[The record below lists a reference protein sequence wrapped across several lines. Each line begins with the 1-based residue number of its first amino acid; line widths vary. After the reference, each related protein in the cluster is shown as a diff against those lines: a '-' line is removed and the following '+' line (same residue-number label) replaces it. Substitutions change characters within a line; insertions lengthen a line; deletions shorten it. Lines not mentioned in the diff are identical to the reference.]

1 MLGTAAFAMP
11 DFTLDDQFERPHRRG
26 DVFRDGLVVIIA
38 GAQRKTPDA
47 MQAWD
52 RALRERSADGLR
64 IYGLSNLKKLPFFVP
79 KGAVRRN
86 LRELLPK
93 TPVLM
98 DWKGTVYP
106 GLGFADGATVSVGVF
121 EANGGRVGIV
131 TGEANGDRVTEVLEL
146 VARER

>member
-1 MLGTAAFAMP
+1 MLANAAFAAT
-11 DFTLDDQFERPHRRG
+11 DFTLDDQFGRSHRRG
-26 DVFRDGLVVIIA
+26 DVFGDSPVVIIA

-52 RALRERSADGLR
+52 RALRERLTDGAPV
-64 IYGLSNLKKLPFFVP
+64 YGLSNLKKLPFFVP

-86 LRELLPK
+86 LAELLPK

-98 DWKGTVYP
+98 DWKGAVYP
-106 GLGFADGATVSVGVF
+106 GLGFPDGATVSVGVF
-121 EANGGRVGIV
+121 EANGKRVGIV
-131 TGEANGDRVTEVLEL
+131 TGEANDARVAEVLKL